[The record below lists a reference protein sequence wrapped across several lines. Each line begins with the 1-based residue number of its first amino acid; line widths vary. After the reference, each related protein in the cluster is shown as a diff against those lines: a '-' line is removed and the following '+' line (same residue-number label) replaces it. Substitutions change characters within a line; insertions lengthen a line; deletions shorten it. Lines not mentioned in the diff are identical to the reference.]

1 MRDDDGLAL
10 SSRNIYLS
18 QKERETALCI
28 PRTIA
33 LVKKE
38 IDNGE
43 VKVDKLKTLALE
55 SLTQSETTLFYA
67 DFFNRELKPIAMI
80 VGTERV

>member
-1 MRDDDGLAL
+1 M
-10 SSRNIYLS
+10 
-18 QKERETALCI
+18 KE
-28 PRTIA
+28 
-33 LVKKE
+33 E

-80 VGTERV
+80 EKQKSIFLIALKVGKTRLLDNLWI